1 MKIYTKT
8 GDSGQTRLFGGT
20 VVSKNDLRVDCYGS
34 VDELNAA
41 IGVARAA
48 GLSVESDALCV
59 SIQSTLFVIGAELAT
74 LPQNRAKLKLATVS
88 ESDVHSLETAIDR
101 HSEELPPLTHFI
113 LPGGVLG
120 AAELHRARTVC
131 RRAERL
137 VVALQATS
145 EVSGSILIYLNRLGD
160 LLFVLARLEN
170 ARAGSPDI
178 PWSTR

>member
-20 VVSKNDLRVDCYGS
+20 VVNKDDLRVDCYGS

-41 IGVARAA
+41 LGVARAS

-59 SIQSTLFVIGAELAT
+59 NIQSTLFVIGAELAT
-74 LPQNRAKLKLATVS
+74 LPENRGKLKLATVG
-88 ESDVHSLETAIDR
+88 ESDVHSLENAIDR
-101 HSEELPPLTHFI
+101 LSEELPPLTQFI

-120 AAELHRARTVC
+120 AAELHRARTIC

-137 VVALQATS
+137 IVALHAKS
-145 EVSGSILIYLNRLGD
+145 EVSSSILIYLNRLGD
-160 LLFVLARLEN
+160 LLFVLARHEN
-170 ARAGSPDI
+170 ARAGCPDI
-178 PWSTR
+178 PWAAR